1 MNNESSK
8 VVTLARIIIA
18 GVLIAWLIFSA
29 SNACRNMKP
38 PEKTPEQVMEDT
50 LRIYQHKNPEEQL

>member
-38 PEKTPEQVMEDT
+38 PPRTPEQVMGDT
-50 LRIYQHKNPEEQL
+50 LRIDQHKSQEETL